1 MTETT
6 FAVLGLLV
14 LGWAVTS
21 YLLVR
26 VNITGPMVF
35 TVAGFALGNPD
46 WGPLAVDVDA
56 PSVHVLA
63 EVTLALLLFA
73 DAARMN
79 VEKLRQ
85 DIMLRR
91 VSSGIGLPLSMLLGS
106 LLAAWLFDDLR
117 WALAGFVGATLA
129 PTDAA
134 LSAQVVDDQ
143 RIPVRLR
150 RALNVE
156 SGLNDGIVP
165 GRRLHPR
172 RRCCGAR
179 DQRSR
184 GRRWGRGAAGARR
197 GACRRT
203 GRGRGKRRH
212 HQCSVRGGAGSSPE
226 VGDWRRSLPRSAAS
240 PSPPLSGAMASSPLL
255 RPGWRSG
262 RCRTATSADGEASG
276 EELPELVGEVL
287 ALAVWFLFGAALVPV
302 AFHFFDLS
310 MLCTRR

>member
-46 WGPLAVDVDA
+46 WGPLPVDVDA

-73 DAARMN
+73 DAARVN
-79 VEKLRQ
+79 VGSEAGLLLPAR
-85 DIMLRR
+85 LLG
-91 VSSGIGLPLSMLLGS
+91 VGLPLSVLLGS
-106 LLAAWLFDDLR
+106 LVAAWLFDDLS

-134 LSAQVVDDQ
+134 LSAQVIDDR

-150 RALNVE
+150 RAPGLKRGLNRPASCTPVVVFTLAVAAAE
-156 SGLNDGIVP
+156 SGTSGHGDTG
-165 GRRLHPR
+165 GG
-172 RRCCGAR
+172 GALLE
-179 DQRSR
+179 DSP
-184 GRRWGRGAAGARR
+184 WGLPPDWSWERGA
-197 GACRRT
+197 
-203 GRGRGKRRH
+203 
-212 HQCSVRGGAGSSPE
+212 P
-226 VGDWRRSLPRSAAS
+226 
-240 PSPPLSGAMASSPLL
+240 ASS
-255 RPGWRSG
+255 
-262 RCRTATSADGEASG
+262 
-276 EELPELVGEVL
+276 
-287 ALAVWFLFGAALVPV
+287 
-302 AFHFFDLS
+302 
-310 MLCTRR
+310 